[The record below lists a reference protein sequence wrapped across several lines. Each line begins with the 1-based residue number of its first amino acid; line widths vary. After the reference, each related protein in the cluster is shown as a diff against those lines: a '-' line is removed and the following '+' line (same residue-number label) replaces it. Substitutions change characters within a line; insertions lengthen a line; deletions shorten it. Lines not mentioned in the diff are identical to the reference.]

1 MAPQLRDQNQK
12 VVVIIC
18 SDGEST
24 DGDIAETMKP
34 LQDLPVL
41 VVVRLCTDE
50 DEIVQYWNSIDE
62 KLEVDIDVLDDL
74 RAEAVEVQAV
84 NGWLT
89 YGEPLHRLRE
99 FGCILKEC
107 DLIDESLI
115 TSEQMKVMTCFLIG
129 DGNVRQFPCP
139 DMNWNEFQQKIKDAS
154 STDIGCIFDPIT
166 NQKKPWVNLPMV
178 CKLYGY
184 KSGSSACAIS

>member
-1 MAPQLRDQNQK
+1 MNDQNQK

-18 SDGEST
+18 TDGEST
-24 DGDIAETMKP
+24 DGDIADAMKP

-41 VVVRLCTDE
+41 VVIRLCTDE
-50 DEIVQYWNSIDE
+50 DDIVQYWNSIDE

-74 RAEAVEVQAV
+74 RAEALEVKAV

-115 TSEQMKVMTCFLIG
+115 TSEQMKVMICFLIG

-139 DMNWNEFQQKIKDAS
+139 DLNWSEFQQKITEAS
-154 STDIGCIFDPIT
+154 GTDIGRIFDPIT
-166 NQKKPWVNLPMV
+166 NDKKPWVNLSMI

-184 KSGSSACAIS
+184 KNTSSSCIVS